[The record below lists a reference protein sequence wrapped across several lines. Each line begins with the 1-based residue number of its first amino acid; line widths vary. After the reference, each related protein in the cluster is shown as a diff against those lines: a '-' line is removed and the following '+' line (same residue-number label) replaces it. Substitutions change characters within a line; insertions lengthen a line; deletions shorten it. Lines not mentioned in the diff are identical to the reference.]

1 MRKHRPKDFR
11 MGTPIHDRP
20 ITHESAWTNA
30 SVGGPEGLMVRLPA
44 GFRKGIDALLA
55 EVRAKPLEAIEPADV
70 RDDVVLEV
78 LAGLRRTVLEG
89 RGVAVLSGLDISDY
103 STHDLERIYLALGT
117 HIGRPAYQSPARDL
131 VGHVRK
137 APSSTPR
144 GYLTDLELKPHSDS
158 HEVLSLMTV
167 RKAADGGGVS
177 GMVSSL
183 AMHNRIFQERPELL
197 APLYEGFF
205 YGAHETRPIAEPI
218 TPTKVPVYCCV
229 DDKVSCMI
237 NGFFMMTGARRLG
250 VEIPPEL
257 KEAMGYFYALS
268 EDPELIVRFM
278 MEPGEMMFWSNY
290 TNLHARTA
298 YQDTPEH
305 TRLLLRLWL
314 DPADGRP
321 VVPEFLNRINNRY
334 DEEVRAQMAA

>member
-1 MRKHRPKDFR
+1 

-20 ITHESAWTNA
+20 IQHESAWTNA
-30 SVGGPEGLMVRLPA
+30 SVGGREGLELKLPA
-44 GFRKGIDALLA
+44 GFQRGVEGLLQ
-55 EVRAKPLEAIEPADV
+55 EIRFKPLDAIEAADV
-70 RDDVVLEV
+70 KDDAVLETM
-78 LAGLRRTVLEG
+78 AQIRRIVLEG
-89 RGVAVLSGLDISDY
+89 KGAAIVSGLDISGW
-103 STHDLERIYLALGT
+103 STEDLERIYLALGT

-167 RKAADGGGVS
+167 RKAESGGVS
-177 GMVSSL
+177 GLVSSL
-183 AMHNRIFQERPELL
+183 AMHDRIFETRPELL
-197 APLYEGFF
+197 APLYEGFY
-205 YGAHETRPIAEPI
+205 YGAHESRPIAEPV
-218 TPTKVPVYCCV
+218 TRTKVPVYCCV
-229 DDKVSCMI
+229 DGKVSCMI

-250 VEIPPEL
+250 QELPPEL
-257 KEAMGYFYALS
+257 KEAMAYFYALS

-290 TNLHARTA
+290 TNLHSRTA
-298 YQDTPEH
+298 YQDTPEN

-314 DPADGRP
+314 DPEQGRP
-321 VVPEFLNRINNRY
+321 VVPEFLNPINNRY
-334 DEEVRAQMAA
+334 DEEVRAGLAA

>member
-1 MRKHRPKDFR
+1 

-20 ITHESAWTNA
+20 ITHESAWTKA
-30 SVGGPEGLMVRLPA
+30 SVGGSEGLTCRLPK
-44 GFRKGIDALLA
+44 GFKKGVDAVLA
-55 EVRAKPLEAIEPADV
+55 ETRGKPLEAIQPDDI
-70 RDDVVLEV
+70 RDDGVLEV
-78 LAGLRRTVLEG
+78 IGEVRRTVLEG
-89 RGVAVLSGLDISDY
+89 RGAVVLSGLDISDY
-103 STHDLERIYLALGT
+103 SVEDLERIYLALGT

-137 APSSTPR
+137 APSATPR

-158 HEVLSLMTV
+158 HEVLSLLTV
-167 RKAADGGGVS
+167 RKGADGGGVS
-177 GMVSSL
+177 GLVSSL
-183 AMHNRIFQERPELL
+183 AMHNRIFEERPELL
-197 APLYEGFF
+197 PALYDGFF

-218 TPTKVPVYCCV
+218 TKTKVPVYCCV

-237 NGFFMMTGARRLG
+237 NVFFMMTGARRLG
-250 VEIPPEL
+250 LELPPEL
-257 KEAMGYFYALS
+257 KEAMAYFYALS
-268 EDPELIVRFM
+268 EHPDLIVRFM

-305 TRLLLRLWL
+305 SRLLLRLWL
-314 DPADGRP
+314 DPEDGRP

>member
-1 MRKHRPKDFR
+1 

-20 ITHESAWTNA
+20 ITHESAWTRA
-30 SVGGPEGLMVRLPA
+30 SVGDAEGLRLRLPA
-44 GFRKGIDALLA
+44 GFQKGVDALRE
-55 EVRAKPLEAIEPADV
+55 EVRDKPLEAIQPADV
-70 RDDVVLEV
+70 KDDVVLEV
-78 LAGLRRTVLEG
+78 VGELRRTLMEG
-89 RGVAVLSGLDISDY
+89 RGAAVLSGLDIGDY
-103 STHDLERIYLALGT
+103 SIGDLERIYLALGT

-158 HEVLSLMTV
+158 HEILSLMTV
-167 RKAADGGGVS
+167 RKGADGGGVS
-177 GMVSSL
+177 GLVSSL
-183 AMHNRIFQERPELL
+183 AIHNRIFAERPELL

-218 TPTKVPVYCCV
+218 TQTKVPVYCCV
-229 DDKVSCMI
+229 EDKVSCMI

-250 VEIPPEL
+250 VELPPEL
-257 KEAMGYFYALS
+257 KEALARFYALS

-305 TRLLLRLWL
+305 SRLLLRLWL
-314 DPADGRP
+314 DPEDGRP
-321 VVPEFLNRINNRY
+321 VVPEFLNPINNRY

>member
-1 MRKHRPKDFR
+1 

-20 ITHESAWTNA
+20 IEHESAWTAA
-30 SVGGPEGLMVRLPA
+30 SVGGREGLELKLPK
-44 GFRKGIDALLA
+44 GFQKGLDALLA
-55 EVRAKPLEAIEPADV
+55 EIRDKPLDAIDSADV
-70 RDDVVLEV
+70 KDDAVAEV
-78 LAGLRRTVLEG
+78 MAQIRRTVLEG
-89 RGVAVLSGLDISDY
+89 KGAAIVSGLDISGW
-103 STHDLERIYLALGT
+103 SVEDLERIYLALGT
-117 HIGRPAYQSPARDL
+117 RIGRPAYQSPARDL

-144 GYLTDLELKPHSDS
+144 GYLTDLELKPHADS

-167 RKAADGGGVS
+167 RKAESGGVS
-177 GMVSSL
+177 GLVSSL
-183 AMHNRIFQERPELL
+183 AIHNRILERRPELL
-197 APLYEGFF
+197 APLYEGFY
-205 YGAHETRPIAEPI
+205 YGAHESRPIAQPI

-229 DDKVSCMI
+229 DGKVSCTI

-250 VEIPPEL
+250 VDLPPDL
-257 KEAMGYFYALS
+257 KEAMAYFYELS
-268 EDPELIVRFM
+268 EDPELIVNFM

-314 DPADGRP
+314 DPQNGRP
-321 VVPEFLNRINNRY
+321 VVPEFLNAINNRY
-334 DEEVRAQMAA
+334 DEEVRAGLAA

>member
-1 MRKHRPKDFR
+1 
-11 MGTPIHDRP
+11 MGTQIHDRR
-20 ITHESAWTNA
+20 ITHESAWTKA
-30 SVGGPEGLMVRLPA
+30 SVGDAEGLTSRLPR
-44 GFRKGIDALLA
+44 GFQRGIDALLA
-55 EVRAKPLEAIEPADV
+55 EIRSKPLETIEAADV
-70 RDDVVLEV
+70 QDDLVREV
-78 LAGLRRTVLEG
+78 MAGVRRTVLDG
-89 RGVAVLSGLDISDY
+89 RGAVVISGLDISSY
-103 STHDLERIYLALGT
+103 STQDLERIYLALGT

-144 GYLTDLELKPHSDS
+144 GYLSDLELKPHADS
-158 HEVLSLMTV
+158 HEILSLMTV

-177 GMVSSL
+177 GLVSSL
-183 AMHNRIFQERPELL
+183 AMHNRIFETRPELL

-218 TPTKVPVYCCV
+218 TKTKVPVYCCV

-250 VEIPPEL
+250 LELPPEL
-257 KEAMGYFYALS
+257 KAAMACFYALS
-268 EDPELIVRFM
+268 EDPDLIVRFM

-298 YQDTPEH
+298 YQDTAEH

-314 DPADGRP
+314 DPEDGRP
-321 VVPEFLNRINNRY
+321 VVPEFLNPINNRY